1 MCKIPLV
8 WNISLRR
15 PHGGGP
21 LEVQYVWSVFKYVIV
36 SYIVRPLYE
45 FHSQWNLQSNIKNP
59 VKAQK
64 HGELFHA
71 SWNLQLYL
79 VLRQGSV
86 EHPPK
91 KYVSYR
97 VEGHKK
103 QRAQKQRQLQ
113 TTNNARRQQQ
123 SLQAM
128 KLLRQQQQTTTT
140 TTTTTTCVRRNVS

>member
-1 MCKIPLV
+1 MLTKTRERSYKYIMCKIPLV

-21 LEVQYVWSVFKYVIV
+21 WEVQSVWSVFKSVMV

-45 FHSQWNLQSNIKNP
+45 FHSQWNLQSNIENP
-59 VKAQK
+59 VNTQK

-71 SWNLQLYL
+71 SWNLKLYL
-79 VLRQGSV
+79 VLRQGMI
-86 EHPPK
+86 EHSPK

-103 QRAQKQRQLQ
+103 QRAQ
-113 TTNNARRQQQ
+113 N
-123 SLQAM
+123 
-128 KLLRQQQQTTTT
+128 
-140 TTTTTTCVRRNVS
+140 